1 MSTRILHVEDDASQR
16 SLLRIT
22 LAHLGG
28 YEVDSAGD
36 GFRALELA
44 GAQRPDLVVLDV
56 NLPGISGIDTLRAL
70 RELTGMRDVPVIF
83 LTASGDLLTH
93 MELLWLGVLKVIQ
106 KPVRPYGLARVIKQ
120 ALCGQSGEMDS

>member
-1 MSTRILHVEDDASQR
+1 MTRILHVEDDMSQR

-22 LAHLGG
+22 LAQLGG

-36 GFRALELA
+36 GFRAIELA
-44 GAQRPDLVVLDV
+44 GARRPDLVVLDV

-70 RELTGMRDVPVIF
+70 RELAGMREVPVIF
-83 LTASGDLLTH
+83 LTATGDLLTH

-106 KPVRPYGLARVIKQ
+106 KPVRPYGLAREIKH
-120 ALCGQSGEMDS
+120 ALSGRTEEMDS